1 MSNCC
6 YCCIKALSVVLQE
19 LQNLNISVQITSNG
33 TENAVPS
40 SGGVSTQVT
49 HSLVIFKN
57 TIIPLCNIEDIRFVE
72 TNEDKI
78 AQIIKILEATK
89 DNECCGDKLRKLI
102 EPGGTIGKITS
113 TTHENLINVSPKPI
127 IATGLGAVLV
137 SEGTTGSTKDKYH
150 LVALCQISALE
161 YIKKQ

>member
-6 YCCIKALSVVLQE
+6 YCCVKALSVVLQE

-40 SGGVSTQVT
+40 CGCISTKVT

-57 TIIPLCNIEDIRFVE
+57 TIITLCNIEDITFIE
-72 TNEDKI
+72 ADKDKI
-78 AQIIKILEATK
+78 AQIIKVLEATK
-89 DNECCGDKLRKLI
+89 DDECCGDKLRKLI

-113 TTHENLINVSPKPI
+113 TTHEDLINSSPKPI
-127 IATGLGAVLV
+127 IATGLGAVLL
-137 SEGTTGSTKDKYH
+137 SEGTTGSTKNKYH
-150 LVALCQISALE
+150 LVALCQISALK